1 MAKKDKNKIIIQ
13 NVDSEI
19 NTERELA
26 EADIYKNISL
36 KQRLMIEA
44 LTKTMGIVSQA
55 CLKVEIS
62 RETHYQWMQKNADYK
77 AMVDA
82 VNEMSIDF
90 AETQLFNLMSG
101 AKRQVV
107 TNAGRIVEI
116 KDAPN
121 PTSIIFYLKTK
132 AKHRGY
138 IEKIETEISLP
149 ESISD
154 MVFAIK
160 RRAVE

>member
-1 MAKKDKNKIIIQ
+1 MAKKKSDIIIQ

-19 NTERELA
+19 NAERALS
-26 EADIYKNISL
+26 EADILKKLSL

-44 LTKTMGIVSQA
+44 LTKTMGIVSKA
-55 CLKVEIS
+55 CEHIDIS
-62 RETHYQWMQKNADYK
+62 RETHYNWLRSNETYK
-77 AMVDA
+77 ELVDA

-90 AETQLFNLMSG
+90 AETQLFNLMAG

-107 TNAGRIVEI
+107 TNAGAIVEI

-149 ESISD
+149 ETISD

>member
-1 MAKKDKNKIIIQ
+1 MAKKEKNKIIIQ

-26 EADIYKNISL
+26 ELDILKKLDL

-44 LTKTMGIVSQA
+44 LKSTMGIVSKA
-55 CLKVEIS
+55 CEKVDIS
-62 RETHYQWMQKNADYK
+62 RQTHYDWLNANETYK
-77 AMVDA
+77 SLVEA

-90 AETQLFNLMSG
+90 AETQLFNLMQG
-101 AKRQVV
+101 AKKQVV
-107 TNAGRIVEI
+107 TNVGRIVEI
-116 KDAPN
+116 RDAPN

-138 IEKIETEISLP
+138 IEKVETEISLH

-160 RRAVE
+160 RRGE